1 MSLLDCKTVFDEL
14 GIDFPQKASII
25 GGGSES
31 PVWRQIVADALGIEL
46 VQKQSSDSSFGG
58 AMLAG
63 VAAGIWENLS
73 EAVQKCSK
81 TLSYTKPCSENTE
94 KYNRLFKRYKKIHDV
109 LSEVYSEI

>member
-1 MSLLDCKTVFDEL
+1 MSLMDCKTVFDEL
-14 GIDFPQKASII
+14 GIAFPKRANII

-46 VQKQSSDSSFGG
+46 VQKENSDSSFGS

-63 VAAGIWENLS
+63 VAAGIWGSLS

-81 TLSYTKPCSENTE
+81 TISHTKPCRENTE
-94 KYNRLFKRYKKIHDV
+94 KYNRLFKKYKKIHEV
-109 LSEVYSEI
+109 LAEVYNEI